1 MRARWQATAA
11 AGLALLAAQAPHPA
25 LAQSPDHSRSLSAI
39 PAEVMFLRA
48 TGSWT
53 SGDREGTTRM
63 VILRSGSPD
72 GALRLYVQWMATTE
86 RGGRAA
92 IVATEE
98 VPEVFDWRVTIE
110 DYRVEPDANGS
121 RVLLDGRIIG
131 SGQSRRYMLTI
142 GPPGEITF
150 AALR

>member
-1 MRARWQATAA
+1 MGRLRQAA
-11 AGLALLAAQAPHPA
+11 AMAGLLSLALIGAPPGA
-25 LAQSPDHSRSLSAI
+25 AQSPDTSRSLSAI

-48 TGSWT
+48 TGPWT
-53 SGDREGTTRM
+53 SGEREGTTRM

-72 GALRLYVQWMATTE
+72 GAQLLYVQWLAAADRT
-86 RGGRAA
+86 GRIAV
-92 IVATEE
+92 VATEE
-98 VPEVFDWRVTIE
+98 VPEVFDWRVAIE

-131 SGQSRRYMLTI
+131 SGQGRRYMLTI

>member
-1 MRARWQATAA
+1 MRARWQALAVAA
-11 AGLALLAAQAPHPA
+11 LVLAADAPLPGR
-25 LAQSPDHSRSLSAI
+25 AQSPDTSRLLSAI

-48 TGSWT
+48 TGAWQ
-53 SGDREGTTRM
+53 SGEREGTTRM

-92 IVATEE
+92 VVATEE
-98 VPEVFDWRVTIE
+98 VPEVFDWRVAVE

>member
-1 MRARWQATAA
+1 MRAPWLAIAV
-11 AGLALLAAQAPHPA
+11 AGLFMAAEAPLPGR
-25 LAQSPDHSRSLSAI
+25 AQSPDTSRFLSAI

-48 TGSWT
+48 TGAWQ
-53 SGDREGTTRM
+53 SGEREGATRM
-63 VILRSGSPD
+63 VIVRSGSPD
-72 GALRLYVQWMATTE
+72 GALRLYVQWMTTTE
-86 RGGRAA
+86 RGGRATV
-92 IVATEE
+92 VATEE
-98 VPEVFDWRVTIE
+98 VPEVFDWRVAIE
-110 DYRVEPDANGS
+110 DYRVEPEVNGS